1 MRWHEE
7 GLSMSFVSGI
17 LLVNASK
24 EDLEQAQGSKEHM
37 RGSKKYIAS
46 PLNQFKL
53 SYFCHSRLGQQ
64 AYKEKR
70 RIRLFA
76 GYREKN

>member
-1 MRWHEE
+1 
-7 GLSMSFVSGI
+7 MSFVSGI

-64 AYKEKR
+64 AYKEKQ
-70 RIRLFA
+70 RIRLFG
-76 GYREKN
+76 GYPEKN

>member
-1 MRWHEE
+1 M
-7 GLSMSFVSGI
+7 LFVSGI
-17 LLVNASK
+17 LLLNVSK
-24 EDLEQAQGSKEHM
+24 EDLEQAQGSNEHM
-37 RGSKKYIAS
+37 RGSKKYIPS
-46 PLNQFKL
+46 PLSQFKW

-76 GYREKN
+76 GY